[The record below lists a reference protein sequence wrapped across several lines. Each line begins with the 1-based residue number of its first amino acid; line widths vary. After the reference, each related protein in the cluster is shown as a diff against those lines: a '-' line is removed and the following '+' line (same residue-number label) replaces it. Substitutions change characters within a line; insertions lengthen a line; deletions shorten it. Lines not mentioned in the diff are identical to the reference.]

1 MTQEKLN
8 RGLRTPVYQHSNST
22 TVTKNVPKP
31 DLAKLAGRM
40 RCYNCREVGHFSQNY
55 PKRLVQTSGTDADVR
70 AVSCEL
76 ELMATAD
83 VLSAHESHL
92 EKLVREERCKRI
104 SLEQKE
110 AEEFNQSDAQVPGAC
125 HRPGYAVQDTGA
137 RRY

>member
-1 MTQEKLN
+1 MEESDAIEVLATWKQTRTAMTQEKLN

-40 RCYNCREVGHFSQNY
+40 RCYNCREIGHFSRNY
-55 PKRLVQTSGTDADVR
+55 PKRLVQTPGTDADVR

-83 VLSAHESHL
+83 VLSAHE
-92 EKLVREERCKRI
+92 
-104 SLEQKE
+104 
-110 AEEFNQSDAQVPGAC
+110 
-125 HRPGYAVQDTGA
+125 
-137 RRY
+137 